1 MSESG
6 PEWPGRLP
14 GKLPIAFWLIPAQPQ
29 LDQFRA
35 LISSLAREY
44 DAPVFEPHITLHVGL
59 RTARD
64 DIAELL
70 RRVAA
75 ASEPIPLVAGNTSH
89 SDALFKTLFVEFY
102 DSKIRDSELR
112 ALHCQF
118 QAGLQRFSEYALASH
133 LSLLYK
139 EVPAGSRAALAER
152 HVYAGQRIVFDTVAA
167 VRPAPEQSDWS
178 EIQRWDS
185 SLRRSLRPTQA

>member
-1 MSESG
+1 MAEADRSG
-6 PEWPGRLP
+6 PKPAAGE
-14 GKLPIAFWLIPAQPQ
+14 LPIAFWLIPAQPR

-44 DAPVFEPHITLHVGL
+44 DAPVFEPHITLHLGL

-70 RRVAA
+70 QGVAA
-75 ASEPIPLVAGNTSH
+75 TSEPITLVAGNTSH
-89 SDALFKTLFVEFY
+89 SDALFKTLFVEFG
-102 DSKIRDSELR
+102 DSELR
-112 ALHCQF
+112 ALHCQS
-118 QAGLQRFSEYALASH
+118 QAGLERFSEYALAPH

-152 HVYAGQRIVFDTVAA
+152 HAYAGQRIVFDTIAA
-167 VRPAPEQSDWS
+167 VRPAAGQSDWS

-185 SLRRSLRPTQA
+185 SLRQSLRSTQA